1 MRPCRVALIAA
12 AIMPIVSLE
21 RCTTI
26 LRLDEI
32 EADRTRFRALG
43 ADTVPDR
50 LLGVLRHQRFQ
61 LSLRSLVLKKGL
73 ARTAE

>member
-21 RCTTI
+21 RCATI

-61 LSLRSLVLKKGL
+61 LRFRTFVIQKGL
-73 ARTAE
+73 SRITE

>member
-1 MRPCRVALIAA
+1 
-12 AIMPIVSLE
+12 
-21 RCTTI
+21 
-26 LRLDEI
+26 
-32 EADRTRFRALG
+32 
-43 ADTVPDR
+43 VPDR